1 MRIGDGIAQ
10 CPDRAFAHPRG
21 AVMRHYA
28 VAPEWLSFIVLY
40 TAFRKLTGNR
50 PPPDIPSGAVLV
62 NSMHVTLLAE
72 STNQECP

>member
-1 MRIGDGIAQ
+1 
-10 CPDRAFAHPRG
+10 
-21 AVMRHYA
+21 MRHYA